1 MIYLDTRFD
10 NLRITYG
17 QPGMA
22 ADFAASLHQ
31 TGFAVLSHCPIAPD
45 LIGAV
50 YTEWQIFFDSDE
62 KYGYTFTPERQSG
75 FFPWLTEHAK
85 DSASPDLKE
94 FYHLYPWADLPA
106 NFSPATWQLFHQLQH
121 LAAELLGWLEQDCP
135 REIQAQFSQP
145 LSQMIA
151 DSSQTLMRILHYPPL
166 GAEVP
171 AGSVRAAAHED
182 VNLLTLLP
190 AATAAGLEI
199 QDRHGNWYPVP
210 SNPGDIVVNVGD
222 MLQLVSQ
229 GYYRS
234 TPHRVVNPL
243 AGGAEHS
250 RYSMPLFLHPRP
262 EVILAEN
269 TTAKSFLQ
277 QRLREI
283 GLL

>member
-1 MIYLDTRFD
+1 MPSPFD
-10 NLRITYG
+10 ALKIAYASPT
-17 QPGMA
+17 A
-22 ADFAASLHQ
+22 ASQFATSLHQ
-31 TGFAVLSHCPIAPD
+31 TGFAVLSNCPVSPD
-45 LIGAV
+45 LITSV
-50 YTEWQIFFDSDE
+50 YVEWQIFFNSAT
-62 KYGYTFTPERQSG
+62 KYNYLFTSERQSG

-85 DSASPDLKE
+85 DSSSPDLKE
-94 FYHLYPWADLPA
+94 FYHLYPWAEI
-106 NFSPATWQLFHQLQH
+106 PATCSEATWILFDQLQT
-121 LAAELLGWLEQDCP
+121 LATELLGWLEQFCP
-135 REIQAQFSQP
+135 PAIPAQLSEP

-151 DSSQTLMRILHYPPL
+151 ASPQTLMRILHYPPL
-166 GAEVP
+166 GKDVP

-199 QDRHGNWYPVP
+199 QDNHGNWYPVP

-234 TPHRVVNPL
+234 TRHRVVNPAHHL
-243 AGGAEHS
+243 ATES

-262 EVILAEN
+262 EVVLMEQM
-269 TTAKSFLQ
+269 TAQEYLH